1 MSFLLDKRSLYYLMV
16 GVSSMIFLT
25 SGYYIFDY
33 FFGEEESEEEKENE
47 IIKTINMEL
56 LISNGTLNPKLSVII
71 SSYINQIYE
80 KLEESNLSSLN
91 EERRKY
97 LNDRKKYEELAQDYL
112 NKQNVLYSTS
122 IKTVLDKLNNKINY
136 QQIEQELSKLS
147 NNEIEKLF
155 FEYDKPLFNK
165 NIPEKNIAKDAYL
178 FYGNKLKEEMKNFQ
192 EEIVKIKDLNENNIH
207 FRLQLIKLLVNDY
220 LFNKYNLTER
230 QLTFCVFEYKLL
242 EDNEVLKV
250 HDEINNLDSMFTQNM

>member
-16 GVSSMIFLT
+16 GASSMIFLT

-47 IIKTINMEL
+47 IIKRINMEL
-56 LISNGTLNPKLSVII
+56 LLSHGTLNPKLAVII
-71 SSYINQIYE
+71 SSYINQLYE

-178 FYGNKLKEEMKNFQ
+178 FYGNKLKDEMKNFQ

-242 EDNEVLKV
+242 EDSEVLKV
-250 HDEINNLDSMFTQNM
+250 HDEINKLDSMFTQNM

>member
-16 GVSSMIFLT
+16 GASSMIFLT

-91 EERRKY
+91 EER
-97 LNDRKKYEELAQDYL
+97 E
-112 NKQNVLYSTS
+112 
-122 IKTVLDKLNNKINY
+122 
-136 QQIEQELSKLS
+136 
-147 NNEIEKLF
+147 
-155 FEYDKPLFNK
+155 
-165 NIPEKNIAKDAYL
+165 NI
-178 FYGNKLKEEMKNFQ
+178 
-192 EEIVKIKDLNENNIH
+192 
-207 FRLQLIKLLVNDY
+207 
-220 LFNKYNLTER
+220 
-230 QLTFCVFEYKLL
+230 
-242 EDNEVLKV
+242 
-250 HDEINNLDSMFTQNM
+250 